1 MKLILFD
8 LDGTLAE
15 ATKQIKSDMKE
26 KLSQLKENNYHL
38 GIVSGG
44 TFDKINYQISNDTLF
59 KYIFSENGM
68 IGYDNQNK
76 IFEKTLDEEFSS
88 ETMELV
94 YKKINITL
102 IDIFCRVENF
112 IYKSTKIQIND
123 IPKIEKRNSMLYLVP
138 SGVSCNE
145 IIRSSFMEIDS
156 NEKIRDEI
164 IRRLKIPLHDLG
176 FSIKIGGNVGLAVC
190 PLGWDKSYILSN
202 KILDIDSYDK
212 VYFYGDKCHPDGND
226 YPIFSFEGIEGY
238 QVNCPEHTLQL
249 LNKLLLKK
257 NIYQTKVDCS
267 KVYVDKSKF
276 STNENKFDG
285 AFAKVDIKKG
295 ELVEKGLMRRLSDN
309 NNRLFDGMK
318 NPYVFTWSD
327 DKPNYTWAFPS
338 GCAVFY
344 NSGLESQTNTKMI
357 RYFNEDRFEIYATKD
372 IQAGDE
378 LTHTYKS
385 LEWREVFKPLYENL
399 NKE

>member
-15 ATKQIKSDMKE
+15 ATKKIKSDMKE
-26 KLSQLKENNYHL
+26 KLIKLKESKYHL

-44 TFDKINYQISNDTLF
+44 TFEKIKYQVDDDSLF

-68 IGYDNQNK
+68 IGYDNNQK
-76 IFEKTLDEEFSS
+76 IFEKTLDNEFSN
-88 ETMELV
+88 EILELV
-94 YKKINITL
+94 YKIINITL
-102 IDIFCRVENF
+102 IDVFCKVENF
-112 IYKSTKIQIND
+112 IHKSTNIQIND
-123 IPKIEKRNSMLYLVP
+123 IPKIEKRTSMLYLVP
-138 SGVSCNE
+138 SGVGGSD
-145 IIRSSFMEIDS
+145 IVRSSFMEIDS
-156 NEKIRDEI
+156 NEKIREEI
-164 IRRLKIPLHDLG
+164 IRRLEIPLNNLG

-190 PLGWDKSYILSN
+190 PLGWDKSYILKN
-202 KILDIDSYDK
+202 DILDIKLYQK
-212 VYFYGDKCHPDGND
+212 VYFYGDKCHPSGND

-238 QVNCPEHTLQL
+238 QVNSPENTLQL
-249 LNKLLLKK
+249 LNKLLVEK
-257 NIYQTKVDCS
+257 NIFQTKVDCT
-267 KVYVDKSKF
+267 KVYVDTSKF
-276 STNENKFDG
+276 STIENKFDG

-295 ELVEKGLMRRLSDN
+295 ELIEKGLMRRISDN
-309 NNRLFDGMK
+309 NNKSFDGMK

-357 RYFNEDRFEIYATKD
+357 RYFDEDRFEIYATKD

-385 LEWREVFKPLYENL
+385 LQWRDVFKNLYENL
-399 NKE
+399 NNE